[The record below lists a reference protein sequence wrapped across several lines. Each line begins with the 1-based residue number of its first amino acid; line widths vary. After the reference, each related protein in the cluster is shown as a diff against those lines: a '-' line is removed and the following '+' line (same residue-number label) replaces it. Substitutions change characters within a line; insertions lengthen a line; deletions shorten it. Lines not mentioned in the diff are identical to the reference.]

1 MQKIY
6 QNRYEKLVTHYKN
19 NMESGYCEK
28 HHIIPKCMGGTDEL
42 ENLVLLPAKAHYI
55 AHLLLCKIYPENKKI
70 LHAFAAMSLSSKNH
84 KRKMNSNMYLKMRM
98 ARSNAMKGVPRPEH
112 VKEKLRVPK
121 KNKENYKKPKSEE
134 HAQKISLALTGKKK
148 TKDHIEKM
156 ILSQR
161 KFQEQ
166 RTQEMHDRIQHFRN
180 LFVQSGLNRKD
191 FFRTYNLNQNTGK
204 RYLRGL

>member
-1 MQKIY
+1 
-6 QNRYEKLVTHYKN
+6 
-19 NMESGYCEK
+19 MESGYCEK

-98 ARSNAMKGVPRPEH
+98 ARFNALKGVPRPEH

-121 KNKENYKKPKSEE
+121 KNKENYKKPKSKE
-134 HAQKISLALTGKKK
+134 HALKISLALTGKKK
-148 TKDHIEKM
+148 TPEHIKNCVLAHKKHNEK
-156 ILSQR
+156 
-161 KFQEQ
+161 
-166 RTQEMHDRIQHFRN
+166 RTQLMEEKKENYRK
-180 LFVQSGLNRKD
+180 LFIESGLKRKD
-191 FFRTYNLNQNTGK
+191 FYIKYNLNHNTGK

>member
-1 MQKIY
+1 MKTIY

-28 HHIIPKCMGGTDEL
+28 HHIVPKCMGGTDEL

-55 AHLLLCKIYPENKKI
+55 AHLLLCKIYPENKKL

-98 ARSNAMKGVPRPEH
+98 ARSNAMKGIPRPEH

-121 KNKENYKKPKSEE
+121 KNKENYKKPKSKE
-134 HAQKISLALTGKKK
+134 HALKISLALAGKKK
-148 TKDHIEKM
+148 TPEHIKNGVLANKEYNEK
-156 ILSQR
+156 
-161 KFQEQ
+161 
-166 RTQEMHDRIQHFRN
+166 RTQLMEEKKENYRK
-180 LFVQSGLNRKD
+180 LFVESGLKRKD
-191 FFRTYNLNQNTGK
+191 FYLKYNLNPNTGK